1 MAAVSWS
8 NHGYEPQSKFSK
20 HIRELAAGYF
30 TLRFAGLFNLPIPL
44 RFAFRNGV
52 SPIMLELASHILDI
66 AENSVRAG
74 AKLIEIYIEEDTA
87 KDSLSIEI
95 IDDGQGM
102 KQEEI
107 KKVLDPFYTTKTVRR
122 IGLGLPLLADASQRS
137 GGSLQI
143 DSVKGKGTTV
153 KATFGLSHVDRQPM
167 GNIVSTL
174 IILIAGN
181 SDVDFFYKYRHNDRQ
196 FKLDTREIRKEIM
209 DVPINHPEILKY
221 IRGVLEEGFSEI
233 KPEF

>member
-1 MAAVSWS
+1 
-8 NHGYEPQSKFSK
+8 
-20 HIRELAAGYF
+20 
-30 TLRFAGLFNLPIPL
+30 
-44 RFAFRNGV
+44 
-52 SPIMLELASHILDI
+52 MLELAAHILDI

-74 AKLIEIYIEEDTA
+74 ARLIEIDIDEDTA

-122 IGLGLPLLADASQRS
+122 VGLGLPLLADAAQRS

-143 DSVKGKGTTV
+143 ESEKGKGTTV

-167 GNIVSTL
+167 GNIISTL

-196 FKLDTREIRKEIM
+196 FELDTREIRKEIM

-233 KPEF
+233 KPEA